1 MYIKMKKTIYSK
13 FDKRLITALPAA
25 QFPGRIITVISEA
38 DADKAVDYLL
48 SCDILGV
55 DTETRPT
62 FHKGEQ
68 HKVALLQVND
78 IGMPASVI
86 RLLEDRTVPKIGLS
100 WHDDILSLHRRSE
113 FEPGYFIDLQDIV
126 GKIGIKDLS
135 LQKLYANIFHQ
146 KISKRQRLTNWEA
159 GVLTDKQKQYAATDA
174 WTCIKLY
181 EEIRRLYKT
190 KEYKLVVPVEPSSL
204 EGTSTEK
211 AMAKLA

>member
-1 MYIKMKKTIYSK
+1 MYLMMKKTIYSK

-55 DTETRPT
+55 DTETSPT
-62 FHKGEQ
+62 FHK
-68 HKVALLQVND
+68 LND

-190 KEYKLVVPVEPSSL
+190 KEYKLVVPVEPSRS
-204 EGTSTEK
+204 EGTPTEK